1 MNLKDK
7 LSQMLAQARLGGRWQ
22 GEALVSP
29 ISEEASSAT
38 NGKTDPGGDV
48 QMELAIGRANL
59 FAALKRVRK
68 NKGSAGVDGMSTDE
82 LPGWLREHWPR
93 VRQALLDGTYVPAPV
108 RRVSIP
114 KPQGGTRE
122 LGIPTVLD
130 RLIQQALLQVM
141 QPRIDPTF
149 SSHSHGFRPGRI
161 ARGAIREALGYVKL
175 RRVIVVD
182 VDLAKFF
189 DRVNHDVLMSRVARH
204 VNDPRVL
211 KLIRR
216 YLEAGVMMEGIA
228 VPCDEG
234 TPQGGPL
241 SPLLANI
248 LLDDVDKA
256 LEASGSC
263 FVRYADDLNVYV
275 KSVRAG
281 ERMMS
286 RLRVLFS
293 SLHLQINEEKS
304 AVAHVNTR
312 KFLGFTL
319 DYEPGRKGESARIS
333 SQSLTRFK
341 DRVREETKPTR
352 GRSIEQVVHRLRRWM
367 PGWRAYFAIRECIV
381 KELFKELDGWIR
393 RRLRALILHQMK
405 RGRVMYAELM
415 KRVRTSHWVTI
426 IARRSRSYWENS
438 HHSAIHIAFP
448 NRYFEGM
455 GLPRLST

>member
-1 MNLKDK
+1 MNLEDK
-7 LSQMLAQARLGGRWQ
+7 LSQMLARARLGGRE
-22 GEALVSP
+22 GREASLSP
-29 ISEEASSAT
+29 ISEKEASAMK
-38 NGKTDPGGDV
+38 GRTDPGGVV
-48 QMELAIGRANL
+48 QMELAIGRPNL
-59 FAALKRVRK
+59 FAALKNVRR
-68 NKGSAGVDGMSTDE
+68 NKGSPGIDGMSTDE

-93 VRQALLDGTYVPAPV
+93 VRQELLDGTYVPAPV
-108 RRVSIP
+108 RRVLIP
-114 KPQGGTRE
+114 KPQGGVRE

-141 QPRIDPTF
+141 QPCIDPTF
-149 SSHSHGFRPGRI
+149 SAHSHGFRPGRS
-161 ARGAIREALGYVKL
+161 AHGAIRQALSYVKMK
-175 RRVIVVD
+175 RVIVVD

-204 VNDPRVL
+204 VRDPRVL

-216 YLEAGVMMEGIA
+216 YLEAGVMIEGIA
-228 VPCDEG
+228 VPRDEG

-248 LLDDVDKA
+248 LLDDVDRA
-256 LEASGSC
+256 LEASGSS

-281 ERMMS
+281 ERVLA

-304 AVAHVNTR
+304 AVAHVSTR

-333 SQSLTRFK
+333 SQSLSRFK

-352 GRSIEQVVHRLRRWM
+352 GRSIEQVVDRLRQWM
-367 PGWRAYFAIRECIV
+367 PGWRNYFGAKGLGGAAV
-381 KELFKELDGWIR
+381 FAELDSWIR
-393 RRLRALILHQMK
+393 RRLRALILHHWR
-405 RGRVMYAELM
+405 RGSVIYAELTQ
-415 KRVRTSHWVTI
+415 RVRNTHWVTI
-426 IARRSRSYWENS
+426 VARRSKSYWANS
-438 HHSAIHIAFP
+438 CHSALHIAFP
-448 NRYFEGM
+448 NVFFDRL